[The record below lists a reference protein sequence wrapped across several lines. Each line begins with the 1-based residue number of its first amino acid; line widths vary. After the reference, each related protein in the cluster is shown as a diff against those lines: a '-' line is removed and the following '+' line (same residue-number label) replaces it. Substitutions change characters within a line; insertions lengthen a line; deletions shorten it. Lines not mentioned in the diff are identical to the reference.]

1 MNANAAAS
9 VIDQHFDFPG
19 PYDLTNECTGETVTV
34 TGTIG
39 IDVHIVING
48 NIMNHSEHQQ
58 GQLTDTGSLGNAYV
72 TNLNENIT
80 LNGLAS
86 NNGVFIINDVTM
98 LRMISRSGTVNF
110 IFRRN
115 AHLTVN
121 ANGVVTVD
129 RVKAEGICNK

>member
-19 PYDLTNECTGETVTV
+19 PYDLINECSGETVTV
-34 TGTIG
+34 AGTIG
-39 IDVHIVING
+39 IDIHIVISG
-48 NIMNHSEHQQ
+48 NMMNYSEHQQ
-58 GQLTDTGSLGNAYV
+58 GQLTGTGSLGNTYV
-72 TNLNENIT
+72 TNVNENIT
-80 LNGLAS
+80 LNGLTS

-98 LRMISRSGTVNF
+98 FRMISLGGATNF

-121 ANGVVTVD
+121 ASGVVTVD
-129 RVKAEGICNK
+129 RVEAEGICNK